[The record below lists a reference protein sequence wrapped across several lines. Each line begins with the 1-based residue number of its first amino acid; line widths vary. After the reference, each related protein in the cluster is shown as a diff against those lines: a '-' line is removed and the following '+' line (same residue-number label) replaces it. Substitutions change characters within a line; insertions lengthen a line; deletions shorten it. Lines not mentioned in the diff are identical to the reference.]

1 LHQGGANEE
10 CHLANLHCPL
20 ANAKGFWQMGKVIL
34 HARMMTQLAR
44 MMTKLASMMIM
55 QI

>member
-10 CHLANLHCPL
+10 CHLANLHYPL

-34 HARMMTQLAR
+34 HASMMTQLAN
-44 MMTKLASMMIM
+44 MMTKLARMTTM